1 MPVEA
6 SLLTALVIGLLLGVK
21 HAMDAD
27 HVVAV
32 TTIVSRSGSI
42 LRSVLVG
49 ISWGIG
55 HTLVLFVVGF
65 GVLVLK
71 LTIPDRLTLS
81 MEFAIGGML
90 VVLGVPII
98 KQIIVNRAH
107 IHIHQHGDKN
117 HFHGHYHGDTPSHD
131 HKHLRKP
138 LLVGMLHGL
147 AGSGILT
154 MLVLDTM
161 SSVTQGLV
169 FLVIFGIGSILGMLV
184 MSGLIGIPFK
194 MTAGYSRSVNMW
206 INGAA
211 GVISVG
217 FGIYIML
224 RVGFTDGLFN

>member
-49 ISWGIG
+49 LSWGIG

-71 LTIPDRLTLS
+71 LSIPDRLTLS
-81 MEFAIGGML
+81 MEFAIGVML

-107 IHIHQHGDKN
+107 IHAHQHGDRN

-161 SSVTQGLV
+161 SSVTQGMV
-169 FLVIFGIGSILGMLV
+169 FLLIFGLGSIMGMLV

-194 MTAGYSRSVNMW
+194 MTAGYSRMINMW
-206 INGAA
+206 VHGAA
-211 GVISVG
+211 GVISIG
-217 FGIYIML
+217 LGLYIML
-224 RVGFTDGLFN
+224 RVGFADGLFH